1 MEVFRDVNI
10 EDRVKEV
17 SVSLPGLGNSVMCTG
32 LDGLEIAR
40 YRCYGGG
47 PHQLTDFHEASPCE
61 MINSPQHVLEPV
73 LLECA
78 RERGADVRFYHELVH
93 IEQQADRVVSRIR
106 KRETGEEYIVRSRYA
121 VGADG
126 GRSLVAQQLDF
137 GFRGQPGLISML
149 SAWIE
154 VDLAEYTAYRPSSIY
169 WMLQPGSAYWV
180 GSGTLITVKP
190 FKEWMLNWQ
199 YDPAEGEP
207 DTSDAAIIERVRSV
221 LGLPDIEMKVKDV
234 SRWQVNNIIATEYRR
249 GNVFLAGDAAHR
261 HPPSSGLGSNTCVQ
275 DAYNLAWKLA
285 LVLSGKADDSLL
297 DSYHQERQ
305 PVGQQIVEHAIQTL
319 QNMIRVPQVLGFE
332 RNQSKEDGY
341 KSLQQL
347 FSASAEAERRLLE
360 LREAVNLQHKR
371 SNALGLH
378 MGHRYQRSCAVL
390 EDSTPFPKL
399 IRDPILFYEPST
411 HPGCYMPHAW
421 VQYEKRLISTLD
433 IVGKGHFGLVVG
445 AAGKVWT
452 TAAAQVSQEL
462 GLELPVYMIGA
473 RCEYDDVYGEWQARQ
488 EITGRGALL
497 VRPDRYIAWRILDE
511 PLESNHGE
519 LLQVALR
526 QILGRAKTPNGAAK
540 LA

>member
-1 MEVFRDVNI
+1 MEVFRDANI

-17 SVSLPGLGNSVMCTG
+17 SVALPGLGNSVMSTG
-32 LDGLEIAR
+32 LRGLEIAR

-47 PHQLTDFHEASPCE
+47 PQQLTDFHEASPCE
-61 MINSPQHVLEPV
+61 MTNSPQHMLEPV
-73 LLECA
+73 LLQCA
-78 RERGADVRFYHELVH
+78 RERGADVRFDNELVH
-93 IEQQADRVVSRIR
+93 IEQKAGGVFAHIRERV
-106 KRETGEEYIVRSRYA
+106 TGKEYVVCSKYA

-126 GRSLVAQQLDF
+126 GRSIVARQLDF
-137 GFRGQPGLISML
+137 GFRGQSEMISMI

-154 VDLAEYTAYRPSSIY
+154 VDLAEYTAHRPSSIY

-180 GSGTLITVKP
+180 GSGTLVTVKP
-190 FKEWMLNWQ
+190 FNEWMLNWQ

-207 DTSDAAIIERVRSV
+207 DTSDAAVIERVRSV
-221 LGLPDIEMKVKDV
+221 LGLPDLEMKVKDV
-234 SRWQVNNIIATEYRR
+234 SRWQINNIIAVEYRR

-275 DAYNLAWKLA
+275 DSYNLAWKLA
-285 LVLSGKADDSLL
+285 LVLSGKAEDSLL

-319 QNMIRVPQVLGFE
+319 HNMIRVPQVLGFE

-341 KSLQQL
+341 KSLQRL
-347 FSASAEAERRLLE
+347 FSDSPEAEGRLAE
-360 LREAVNLQHKR
+360 LREAVNLQNKR

-378 MGHRYQRSCAVL
+378 MGHRYARSCAVL
-390 EDSTPFPKL
+390 EDGTPFPKL
-399 IRDPILFYEPST
+399 VRDPVLSYEPTT
-411 HPGCYMPHAW
+411 HPGAYLPHAW
-421 VQYEKRLISTLD
+421 VEYEKRLISTLD
-433 IVGKGHFGLVVG
+433 IVGHGRFGLVVG
-445 AAGKVWT
+445 VAGQAWA

-473 RCEYDDVYGEWQARQ
+473 RCQYDDVYGEWQARQ

-497 VRPDRYIAWRILDE
+497 VRPDRHIAWRTLDK
-511 PLESNHGE
+511 PHLDHADVLGDVLS
-519 LLQVALR
+519 R
-526 QILGRAKTPNGAAK
+526 ILGRVKTPNGVTK